1 MRRNGGSLLAVALC
15 FLVYRNYSPYYR
27 NINPIYTRE
36 VTEMAL
42 ILLVMVVTLRLG
54 MDAIDI
60 QEGRV

>member
-1 MRRNGGSLLAVALC
+1 MNICRESLLQWLSVFWCTEITAHIIGTL
-15 FLVYRNYSPYYR
+15 
-27 NINPIYTRE
+27 NPIYTRE

-42 ILLVMVVTLRLG
+42 ILLVMVGTLRLG

>member
-1 MRRNGGSLLAVALC
+1 MALCFC

-27 NINPIYTRE
+27 NIKSYLYKGGII
-36 VTEMAL
+36 MAL
-42 ILLVMVVTLRLG
+42 IMLVIVVTLRLG